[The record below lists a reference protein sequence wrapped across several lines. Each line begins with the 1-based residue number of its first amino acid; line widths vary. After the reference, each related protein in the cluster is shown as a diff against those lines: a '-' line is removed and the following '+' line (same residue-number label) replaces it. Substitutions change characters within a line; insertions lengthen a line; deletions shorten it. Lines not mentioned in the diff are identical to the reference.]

1 MSTRLIGIAGVVLLA
16 LGCQE
21 REVHAPID
29 MDKMINVMVDVRTL
43 EGSYSAIVGKP
54 DTIRPLMIGYYDR
67 VFAKHQITHD
77 DYRKALDYYYARP
90 LLMEGIEDS
99 VINRLS
105 DRLNKLQ
112 QPKDLPGE
120 GTSQ

>member
-1 MSTRLIGIAGVVLLA
+1 MVLLA
-16 LGCQE
+16 LGCQDQ
-21 REVHAPID
+21 EVQAPID
-29 MDKMINVMVDVRTL
+29 SDKMINILVDVRTL

-54 DTIRPLMIGYYDR
+54 DTVRPLMKGYYDH
-67 VFAKHQITHD
+67 VFAKHGITHE
-77 DYRKALDYYYARP
+77 DYLNALGYYYGRP

-112 QPKDLPGE
+112 QRDIQAYQGPGN
-120 GTSQ
+120 